1 MLFVGYALR
10 HGGHFM
16 KRRAKRKKHK
26 PKGQMYSTMTMKSL
40 SKTDMNRRQ
49 SKTYRQKCTKL

>member
-26 PKGQMYSTMTMKSL
+26 PFVYKESTQ
-40 SKTDMNRRQ
+40 DNGGAV
-49 SKTYRQKCTKL
+49 